1 MDAIAGGLR
10 SAGLQTKRQDLE
22 SQKVLL
28 ETEISAAPPSVPIL
42 HPNLPELY
50 RRRVAELEQALADPT
65 THDEA
70 LTLLRQLIDYV
81 EVTPDGK
88 ALKIEF
94 VGQIANMPVLPT
106 PSEAGRMA
114 KHKIAVKGVAGT
126 RYTRESLIVRSSC
139 RFKPGTRINLRRT
152 KTH

>member
-1 MDAIAGGLR
+1 MQAKLEN
-10 SAGLQTKRQDLE
+10 LE
-22 SQKVLL
+22 SQRKAL
-28 ETEISAAPPSVPIL
+28 EAEISGAPPPAPTL

-50 RRRVAELEQALADPT
+50 RRRVAELEQALADPD

-88 ALKIEF
+88 DLKVEF
-94 VGQIANMPVLPT
+94 VGQIANMLVLPT

-114 KHKIAVKGVAGT
+114 KHKVAVKGVAGA
-126 RYTRESLIVRSSC
+126 RNQC
-139 RFKPGTRINLRRT
+139 CLRLDEVWL
-152 KTH
+152 